1 MSTGDWTLL
10 VEDLSVQPPS
20 CTQGQDC
27 GTSSFLAEVFCA
39 SFLCLCNY
47 IAWNV
52 VVAVVLERFSCI
64 YSLEPDPLLDA
75 MQVNANH
82 VREFMALWD
91 RFDLLFQGWIPNNRI
106 LLEAFVSRLGTPL
119 GRDADECGEWVDE
132 LQIELRALGPR
143 QEKIYLKDMFTA
155 LVTRAI
161 GAEEGEEV
169 DEDVLREAQ
178 VQFATKRLLLAKQLA
193 KNQRAV
199 GQLTEDRYAESALV
213 WQSQRM
219 ERRAKMAEK
228 ILEPISPFSG
238 KPLKVVTES
247 GEEGLEVT
255 EPPMPQIDLVLEKSH
270 APRAQRLA
278 EETIALPAPYH
289 HDGPALTPVTTTT
302 VPVSSSGKGGI
313 PSEADELT
321 QNIQQLTA
329 QIASLTQ
336 VCATLAHSQQE
347 VVDGQRSLAA
357 SISMSPRTSE
367 AAPTTKP
374 ADGCI

>member
-1 MSTGDWTLL
+1 
-10 VEDLSVQPPS
+10 
-20 CTQGQDC
+20 
-27 GTSSFLAEVFCA
+27 
-39 SFLCLCNY
+39 
-47 IAWNV
+47 
-52 VVAVVLERFSCI
+52 
-64 YSLEPDPLLDA
+64 

-289 HDGPALTPVTTTT
+289 HDGPALTPVPYHHDGPALTPVTTTT

-347 VVDGQRSLAA
+347 VVDGQKSLAKA
-357 SISMSPRTSE
+357 KLGTKKALFGCFGGIFDAVLQMPPLVKIRSQSRILMPLVSRRCE
-367 AAPTTKP
+367 A
-374 ADGCI
+374 